1 MTNSESGNFHGSEE
15 HQWEMINIRTGYI
28 IYESSYP
35 NSFTRCYFS
44 EEEVEPVEEY
54 KEADEFWKF
63 AGSAQSVRYNLK
75 CAKTSKIVKLD
86 ELLGIMFPDGKKC
99 GGDIEVLQRISEPQQ
114 IFIYLALCFRG
125 AKGEEMELTNEQLQ
139 ALNEYFNDRL
149 RTPGK
154 KILILPERFAGPPER
169 CFGHIL
175 IDVGLTS
182 ME

>member
-1 MTNSESGNFHGSEE
+1 MSSKRK
-15 HQWEMINIRTGYI
+15 WEMINIRTGYI

-35 NSFTRCYFS
+35 NSYTRCYFS

-54 KEADEFWKF
+54 KEGEEFWKF
-63 AGSAQSVRYNLK
+63 AGSAQSVRYDLK
-75 CAKTSKIVKLD
+75 DAVTGEVVELK

-99 GGDIEVLQRISEPQQ
+99 GGEIATLQDIAEPQQ

-125 AKGEEMELTNEQLQ
+125 THGEEIELSDKQIQ

-149 RTPGK
+149 YTPGK
-154 KILILPERFAGPPER
+154 KILILPERFGGPPER
-169 CFGHIL
+169 LFGHIL
-175 IDVGLTS
+175 VDVGLTS